1 MSKRILS
8 ALGLIIYVFLL
19 LKVLV
24 LKDLPLIRIGHLM
37 FDFGGTHEGKANWV
51 PFKTILFYLMGSRGL
66 LIGGIN
72 ILGNIV
78 LLIPFGFLLP
88 LVYRSLTNIKA
99 FIIFSAFCLM
109 IEAIQA
115 YLKIGIFDIDDVI
128 LNLLGCMIGYWTYK
142 YLPAAWRYLKQN
154 KFVMSIVLLVIS
166 TVLFLF
172 IQFVIDLYNTPA
184 PDPNLIQK
192 MRAMD
197 QQEDSTS
204 TGKDLCNGTGGTG
217 AILRVEK
224 DHFKL
229 KRRDGKE
236 ELIYVSGDTEIMTSS
251 GKTTLSELKTG
262 QRVTIV
268 TGPDD
273 HGKMVAAAVLVC
285 TIN

>member
-1 MSKRILS
+1 MSKRIIS
-8 ALGLIIYVFLL
+8 ALGLIIYVILL

-37 FDFGGTHEGKANWV
+37 FDFGGTHEGSANWV

-78 LLIPFGFLLP
+78 LLIPLGFLLP
-88 LVYRSLTNIKA
+88 LVYRTLTNNKA
-99 FIIFSAFCLM
+99 LIIFSAFCLM
-109 IEAIQA
+109 IEGVQA

-128 LNLLGCMIGYWTYK
+128 LNLLGCMIGYWTYR

-154 KFVMSIVLLVIS
+154 KFLLSVVVLVISIVL
-166 TVLFLF
+166 FLS

-184 PDPNLIQK
+184 PDPDLIQK
-192 MRAMD
+192 KRAMD

-217 AILRVEK
+217 SILSIGK

-236 ELIYVSGDTEIMTSS
+236 ELIYVYGDTEIMTSN
-251 GKTTLSELKTG
+251 GKAILSDLKAG

>member
-1 MSKRILS
+1 MKKKILVTS
-8 ALGLIIYVFLL
+8 LL
-19 LKVLV
+19 LLYTALLFKVLV

-37 FDFGGTHEGKANWV
+37 FNFGGTQEGTSNWI

-78 LLIPFGFLLP
+78 LLIPLGFLLP
-88 LVYRSLTNIKA
+88 LVVRSLTNNKA
-99 FIIFSAFCLM
+99 LIIFSAFCLM
-109 IEAIQA
+109 IEGLQT

-128 LNLLGCMIGYWTYK
+128 LNLLGCMIGYWAYR

-154 KFVMSIVLLVIS
+154 KFVLSIVVLVISIVLFFS
-166 TVLFLF
+166 
-172 IQFVIDLYNTPA
+172 IQFVTDLYNTPA
-184 PDPNLIQK
+184 PDPDLVQK
-192 MRAMD
+192 MRAKS
-197 QQEDSTS
+197 QQEDSTL

-217 AILRVEK
+217 VILSVEK

-236 ELIYVSGDTEIMTSS
+236 EMIYVTGDTEIMTSN
-251 GKTTLSELKTG
+251 GKATLPELKAG

>member
-1 MSKRILS
+1 
-8 ALGLIIYVFLL
+8 
-19 LKVLV
+19 
-24 LKDLPLIRIGHLM
+24 
-37 FDFGGTHEGKANWV
+37 
-51 PFKTILFYLMGSRGL
+51 MGSRGL

-78 LLIPFGFLLP
+78 LLIPLGFLLP
-88 LVYRSLTNIKA
+88 LVYRTLTNNKA
-99 FIIFSAFCLM
+99 LIIFSAFCLM
-109 IEAIQA
+109 IEGIQA

-128 LNLLGCMIGYWTYK
+128 LNLLGCMIGYWAYR

-154 KFVMSIVLLVIS
+154 KFVLSIVVLVISIVLFFS
-166 TVLFLF
+166 
-172 IQFVIDLYNTPA
+172 IQFVTDLYNTPA
-184 PDPNLIQK
+184 PDPDLVQK
-192 MRAMD
+192 MRAKS
-197 QQEDSTS
+197 QQEDSTL

-217 AILRVEK
+217 VILSVEK

-236 ELIYVSGDTEIMTSS
+236 EMIYVTGDTEIMTSN
-251 GKTTLSELKTG
+251 GKATLPELKAG

>member
-1 MSKRILS
+1 MKKNWLTVS
-8 ALGLIIYVFLL
+8 LL
-19 LKVLV
+19 LIYTALLFKVLV
-24 LKDLPLIRIGHLM
+24 FKDLPMIRIGHLM
-37 FDFGGTHEGKANWV
+37 FDFGGTHEGAANWV

-72 ILGNIV
+72 ILGNII
-78 LLIPFGFLLP
+78 LLIPLGLLLP
-88 LVYRSLTNIKA
+88 LVYRRLTNNKA
-99 FIIFSAFCLM
+99 LIIFSAFCLM
-109 IEAIQA
+109 IEGVQA

-128 LNLLGCMIGYWTYK
+128 LNLLGCMIGYWTYR

-154 KFVMSIVLLVIS
+154 KFVLSMVVLVIS
-166 TVLFLF
+166 TILFMS

-184 PDPNLIQK
+184 PDPNLVQK

-197 QQEDSTS
+197 QQKDSTS

-217 AILRVEK
+217 AILGVEK

-229 KRRDGKE
+229 KRRDGKVE
-236 ELIYVSGDTEIMTSS
+236 MIYVTGDTEILTSE
-251 GKTTLSELKTG
+251 GKATLSNLKAG

>member
-1 MSKRILS
+1 MKKNL
-8 ALGLIIYVFLL
+8 LFVFLLIIYTALL
-19 LKVLV
+19 LKILV
-24 LKDLPLIRIGHLM
+24 LKDLPLIRLGHLM
-37 FDFGGTHEGKANWV
+37 FNFGGTQEGTANWV

-78 LLIPFGFLLP
+78 LLIPLGFLLP
-88 LVYRSLTNIKA
+88 QVYRTLPNNKA
-99 FIIFSAFCLM
+99 LIIFSAFCLM

-115 YLKIGIFDIDDVI
+115 YSKIGIFDIDDVI
-128 LNLLGCMIGYWTYK
+128 LNLLGCMIGYWAYR
-142 YLPAAWRYLKQN
+142 YLPAAWKCLKQN
-154 KFVMSIVLLVIS
+154 KFVLSMILLVIS
-166 TVLFLF
+166 AVLFLF
-172 IQFVIDLYNTPA
+172 IQFVTDLYNTPA
-184 PDPNLIQK
+184 PDPDLVQK

-197 QQEDSTS
+197 QQEDATS

-236 ELIYVSGDTEIMTSS
+236 EMIYVTSDTEIMTSN
-251 GKTTLSELKTG
+251 GRETLSELKTG